1 MNEENKLNDEINVKE
16 DVPWYVVHTYS
27 GHERKVKAN
36 LEKRIAS
43 TGMEDSIFR
52 ILVPTE
58 ETIEKKKG
66 KDEVVKKR
74 IFPGY
79 ILLQMDMND
88 KSWYV
93 VKNTPGVIGF
103 VSGGTKPLPVEK
115 SEVEAILNNM
125 GEKAKKVSVDFELG
139 EKVTVKDGPFEDFD
153 GIIKE
158 IHPEQGKAKVLVSM
172 FGRETPVELEFS
184 QIEKH

>member
-1 MNEENKLNDEINVKE
+1 MNEESK
-16 DVPWYVVHTYS
+16 WYVVHTYS

-43 TGMEDSIFR
+43 TGMEESIFR
-52 ILVPTE
+52 IVVPTE
-58 ETIEKKKG
+58 EKIEKKKG
-66 KDEVVKKR
+66 KNEVVKKR

-79 ILLQMDMND
+79 ILLQMDLND

-115 SEVEAILNNM
+115 EEVDEILRSM
-125 GEKAKKVSVDFELG
+125 GEKAKTISVEFEVG
-139 EKVTVKDGPFEDFD
+139 DQVVVTDGPFEDFD
-153 GIIKE
+153 GIVKE

-184 QIEKH
+184 QIQKG

>member
-1 MNEENKLNDEINVKE
+1 MSEESK
-16 DVPWYVVHTYS
+16 WYVVHTYS
-27 GHERKVKAN
+27 GHEKKVKAN

-43 TGMEDSIFR
+43 TGMEDNIFR

-58 ETIEKKKG
+58 EKIEKKKG

-79 ILLQMDMND
+79 ILLQMDLND

-103 VSGGTKPLPVEK
+103 VSGGNKPLPVEK
-115 SEVEAILNNM
+115 DEIDNILRSM
-125 GEKAKKVSVDFELG
+125 GEKAKKVSVEFEVG
-139 EKVTVKDGPFEDFD
+139 DQIVVTSGPFEDFE
-153 GIIKE
+153 GIVKE
-158 IHPEQGKAKVLVSM
+158 IHPEQGKVKVLVSM

-184 QIEKH
+184 QIKTT

>member
-1 MNEENKLNDEINVKE
+1 MNEESK
-16 DVPWYVVHTYS
+16 WYVVHTYS

-43 TGMEDSIFR
+43 TGMEESIFR
-52 ILVPTE
+52 IVVPTE
-58 ETIEKKKG
+58 EKIEKKKG
-66 KDEVVKKR
+66 KNEVVKKR

-79 ILLQMDMND
+79 ILLQMDLND

-115 SEVEAILNNM
+115 EEVDEILRSM
-125 GEKAKKVSVDFELG
+125 GEKAKKISVEFEVG
-139 EKVTVKDGPFEDFD
+139 DQVVVTDGPFEDFD
-153 GIIKE
+153 GIVKE

-184 QIEKH
+184 QIQKS

>member
-1 MNEENKLNDEINVKE
+1 MNEESK
-16 DVPWYVVHTYS
+16 WYVVHTYS
-27 GHERKVKAN
+27 GHEKKVKAN

-43 TGMEDSIFR
+43 TGMEESIFR
-52 ILVPTE
+52 IVVPTE
-58 ETIEKKKG
+58 EKIEKKKG
-66 KDEVVKKR
+66 KNEVVKKR

-103 VSGGTKPLPVEK
+103 VSGGTKPLPIEK
-115 SEVEAILNNM
+115 EEVDEILRSM
-125 GEKAKKVSVDFELG
+125 GEKAKKITVEFEEG
-139 EKVTVKDGPFEDFD
+139 DQVVVTSGPFEDFD
-153 GIIKE
+153 GIVKE

-184 QIEKH
+184 QIQKT

>member
-1 MNEENKLNDEINVKE
+1 MNEESK
-16 DVPWYVVHTYS
+16 WYVVHTYS

-43 TGMEDSIFR
+43 TGMEGSIFR
-52 ILVPTE
+52 IVVPTE
-58 ETIEKKKG
+58 EKIEKKKG
-66 KDEVVKKR
+66 KNEVVKKR

-79 ILLQMDMND
+79 ILLQMDLND

-115 SEVEAILNNM
+115 EEIDEILRSM
-125 GEKAKKVSVDFELG
+125 GEKAKKISVEFDVG
-139 EKVTVKDGPFEDFD
+139 DQVVVTDGPFEDFD
-153 GIIKE
+153 GIVKE

-184 QIEKH
+184 QIQKS

>member
-1 MNEENKLNDEINVKE
+1 MSEESK
-16 DVPWYVVHTYS
+16 WYVVHTYS
-27 GHERKVKAN
+27 GHEKKVKAN

-43 TGMEDSIFR
+43 TGMEDNIFR

-58 ETIEKKKG
+58 EKIEKKKG

-79 ILLQMDMND
+79 ILLQMDLND

-115 SEVEAILNNM
+115 DEIDSILRSM
-125 GEKAKKVSVDFELG
+125 GEKAKKVSVEFELG
-139 EKVTVKDGPFEDFD
+139 DQIVVTSGPFEDFE
-153 GIIKE
+153 GIVKE
-158 IHPEQGKAKVLVSM
+158 IHPEQGKVKVLVSM

-184 QIEKH
+184 QIKTT